1 VSTSQLQSAAPE
13 IEASRRESAS
23 SPPIEQPPCEQYAG
37 LPAHAFGNGA
47 SRLLSSPALSHSAN
61 RGLRAVSL
69 KRAQQ
74 TYGNRFAQSAVAGIQ
89 RNSARLA
96 QRQCACSGGC
106 DKCRAGEALNLSR
119 SIQTQS
125 AAPPGIAGRE
135 TGDRSVIPSTSAG
148 VPLDERTRRSLEP
161 RFGADFSGV
170 RVHTDRQAA
179 ESAGALGARA
189 YTMGRN
195 IYFAGGE
202 YAPSTAEGQ
211 HLLAH
216 ELTHTLQ
223 QPESTP
229 SAEGL
234 SLAELNVSQPDD
246 PLEVE
251 AEAAATTVQLG
262 QSVTVQGRSTA
273 PSAQRG
279 LIEWA
284 ENKAWSLL
292 EEYAPE
298 LVPIIRRG
306 PEGVFEW
313 IKEQISSA
321 FEAMFNTL
329 MAPVRAVSGVGKWLQ
344 AHFGPLLTWMQEAA
358 AKIARNDCSPI
369 REAAEKIEKVAESI
383 ITPIVEKLQSI
394 AKTVGDFF
402 SDLWA
407 RFGAPVWEWIKKY
420 AGQQWDQIQRLATW
434 IWDKTAP
441 IRNILA
447 RAWTWLKNKLGI
459 GEGPEGQNGI
469 LQWVQRKAEAAWD
482 WVKAR
487 IEPYKQQLL
496 TVAAVLGGIALL
508 MSPAGPVLIVG
519 GIIVG
524 VVQGVRWIKANWSGD
539 MIVRAREYLHD
550 TLIPSVLG
558 AVNRVTGALTRMAA
572 AINGKLG
579 ELAAG
584 MGRMVSTVAG
594 SILRFAVAAVQW
606 IADQITELVRWGT
619 EKLHALVE
627 WVQTGLARLQ
637 TFLQPVFE
645 FLGKVAHVVADIY
658 GLPFMLAGKVWN
670 MIPSCIRDPFV
681 DFIIPIIL
689 RQIAIFRELVKDNEA
704 WQKTKA
710 EVMEIVRLVFHDH
723 DLIGALKKVFH
734 LILRVFNVP
743 VELAIEVAK
752 KAAAAWDAVLEQPM
766 AFIKNTVRA
775 IGHGFKLFWNNLLSH
790 LEYGIEGWLFG
801 ELADKGIHAP
811 ASWTNPMDVLG
822 FVLDVL
828 GLNMNHI
835 FDLLAKKFPDKVER
849 LRVWYGRLASAWDW
863 VRQVIDTSKS
873 PGEITAGLITQAK
886 EFGKS
891 VLESVVTWVATAVTV
906 ELAEIAAAAAAS
918 GGLSEVLDI
927 ARRIYRAIESAVRW
941 MRKILEMVNTVLD
954 SILQIVHGAI
964 EPAGA
969 KLEAAMHKAM
979 PVVIGFLADQV
990 GLGGI
995 GEQMRG
1001 FVDKLREKVDNA
1013 ILWVIDK
1020 VKALIDALIQGAS
1033 SVVGAIRDWWSRK
1046 VSVGEGENK
1055 HTLYFEGGE
1064 ENAELY
1070 LRSSPRR
1077 LDEWITDL
1085 KANPDYGSPAKQK
1098 ALNDAQG
1105 LIPVIRADIA
1115 KARAARKAGKD
1126 AEAEEHGLK
1135 VQENFD
1141 KAGSLLGIVFEGD
1154 AYGTEADPIPLPWP
1168 GPDTS
1173 AYRTLYFG
1181 GRIGRTKPQ
1190 SELYALFTKKQKD
1203 ETNTEVNEYKP
1214 HDRKALPGG
1223 AAIGLTSDYHVHDGV
1238 KVGPLSTDS
1247 TGGGDKLGNLIIPYG
1262 FSGSGEDMDLDHVRE
1277 IQFGGLDKN
1286 DRVENLWPLDASTN
1300 RAKGS
1305 RLSRAPVD
1313 YPKAHPTTIAE
1324 LKRVQNKEVKEK
1336 KKFWFRITR

>member
-13 IEASRRESAS
+13 IEASRRESALS
-23 SPPIEQPPCEQYAG
+23 APIEQPPCEQYAG

-74 TYGNRFAQSAVAGIQ
+74 TYGNRFAQRAVAGIQ
-89 RNSARLA
+89 RNSARVA

-125 AAPPGIAGRE
+125 AAPPGIAGPE

-170 RVHTDRQAA
+170 RVHTDTQAA

-189 YTMGRN
+189 YTTGRN
-195 IYFAGGE
+195 IYFASGE

-223 QPESTP
+223 QPETAP
-229 SAEGL
+229 SPAGL

-284 ENKAWSLL
+284 ESKAWSLL

-329 MAPVRAVSGVGKWLQ
+329 MARVRAVSGVGKWLQ

-441 IRNILA
+441 IRNILE

-619 EKLHALVE
+619 EKLHSLVE

-710 EVMEIVRLVFHDH
+710 DVMHIIHLVFHDH

-752 KAAAAWDAVLEQPM
+752 KAAAAWDAVLEQPI

-775 IGHGFKLFWNNLLSH
+775 IGHGFKLFWNNLLGH

-801 ELADKGIHAP
+801 ELADKGIRPP

-828 GLNMNHI
+828 GLSIDNI
-835 FDLLAKKFPDKVER
+835 FKLLAKRFDPDKVAR
-849 LRVWYGRLASAWDW
+849 LRVWYGRLARAWDW
-863 VRQVIDTSKS
+863 LRQVIDTSKS

-891 VLESVVTWVATAVTV
+891 VLESVVTWVATAVAT

-1001 FVDKLREKVDNA
+1001 FVDKLREKVDEA

-1020 VKALIDALIQGAS
+1020 AKAAIDAVISGVKSAVSFLLPDKQFEAGGKSHRLYFSEAGDRPTMMFSSTPLPLGKFLDDAAASTSIPAANKAKIPNARTLLSQMNQLTSELAGLEGPAAEAKRQQVASKEEALAAVIVDILAGVSIGDFDRRYELEGMVATYGTMRTIQKYDYMTADHQPQASVLKYAAEQQVMSDRKIQG
-1033 SVVGAIRDWWSRK
+1033 VVAGSHVDGGVAINIHFNRHKKGRTYGRAPNKDRIDSAVRSNAGKPDAQRNAIVAALRSELNEDVAQMRDVAGRKSDKEVWKDIHEIAGLEEPEKEKLIEK
-1046 VSVGEGENK
+1046 VSGQI
-1055 HTLYFEGGE
+1055 
-1064 ENAELY
+1064 
-1070 LRSSPRR
+1070 SSGQGRIAGQS
-1077 LDEWITDL
+1077 LEDL
-1085 KANPDYGSPAKQK
+1085 KNP
-1098 ALNDAQG
+1098 L
-1105 LIPVIRADIA
+1105 
-1115 KARAARKAGKD
+1115 
-1126 AEAEEHGLK
+1126 
-1135 VQENFD
+1135 
-1141 KAGSLLGIVFEGD
+1141 
-1154 AYGTEADPIPLPWP
+1154 
-1168 GPDTS
+1168 
-1173 AYRTLYFG
+1173 
-1181 GRIGRTKPQ
+1181 
-1190 SELYALFTKKQKD
+1190 
-1203 ETNTEVNEYKP
+1203 
-1214 HDRKALPGG
+1214 
-1223 AAIGLTSDYHVHDGV
+1223 
-1238 KVGPLSTDS
+1238 
-1247 TGGGDKLGNLIIPYG
+1247 
-1262 FSGSGEDMDLDHVRE
+1262 
-1277 IQFGGLDKN
+1277 
-1286 DRVENLWPLDASTN
+1286 
-1300 RAKGS
+1300 
-1305 RLSRAPVD
+1305 
-1313 YPKAHPTTIAE
+1313 
-1324 LKRVQNKEVKEK
+1324 
-1336 KKFWFRITR
+1336 